1 MQINSKNYNSKF
13 HDKLIDAAKNY
24 DVNRLIQLIILEIG
38 TLELDVV
45 TTHLLSD
52 VLQLE
57 KYKSPISVAER
68 LKLRRKLMMNRGQ
81 DDYQNLSP

>member
-1 MQINSKNYNSKF
+1 MHTNSKNYNSKF

-38 TLELDVV
+38 TLELYAV

-68 LKLRRKLMMNRGQ
+68 LKLRRKLIMNRGQ
-81 DDYQNLSP
+81 DY

>member
-24 DVNRLIQLIILEIG
+24 DFNRLIQLIILEIG

>member
-38 TLELDVV
+38 NLELDVV

-81 DDYQNLSP
+81 DD

>member
-24 DVNRLIQLIILEIG
+24 NVNRLIQLIILEIG
-38 TLELDVV
+38 TLELDAV
-45 TTHLLSD
+45 TTHLLSN

-81 DDYQNLSP
+81 DD

>member
-24 DVNRLIQLIILEIG
+24 DVNRLIQLLILEIG
-38 TLELDVV
+38 TLELDAV

-52 VLQLE
+52 VLQLA
-57 KYKSPISVAER
+57 KYKSPIGVAEG
-68 LKLRRKLMMNRGQ
+68 LKFRRKLMKGAQ
-81 DDYQNLSP
+81 DD

>member
-38 TLELDVV
+38 TLELDAV

-81 DDYQNLSP
+81 DD

>member
-24 DVNRLIQLIILEIG
+24 DVNRLIQLLILEIG
-38 TLELDVV
+38 TLELDAV

-81 DDYQNLSP
+81 DD

>member
-24 DVNRLIQLIILEIG
+24 NVNRLIQLIILEIG
-38 TLELDVV
+38 TLELDAV

-81 DDYQNLSP
+81 DD

>member
-1 MQINSKNYNSKF
+1 MHTNSKNYNSKF
-13 HDKLIDAAKNY
+13 HYKLIDAAKNY
-24 DVNRLIQLIILEIG
+24 NVNRLIQLIILEIG
-38 TLELDVV
+38 TLELDAV

-81 DDYQNLSP
+81 DD